1 MGKYNRIGFACI
13 FLLSS
18 MLSGCKGVEEEP
30 VTITVIH
37 AWGGMEADHVAMRD
51 IYEGFEKENSDIR
64 LQLISMPTSIMKKFF
79 SRPRFKKFLKHG
91 KNFGLCVK
99 R

>member
-37 AWGGMEADHVAMRD
+37 AWETVRKLLRD
-51 IYEGFEKENSDIR
+51 DIQNSNVE
-64 LQLISMPTSIMKKFF
+64 L
-79 SRPRFKKFLKHG
+79 
-91 KNFGLCVK
+91 
-99 R
+99 

>member
-1 MGKYNRIGFACI
+1 MGKYNKIGFVCI

-37 AWGGMEADHVAMRD
+37 AWGGDGGR
-51 IYEGFEKENSDIR
+51 
-64 LQLISMPTSIMKKFF
+64 
-79 SRPRFKKFLKHG
+79 SR
-91 KNFGLCVK
+91 CYA
-99 R
+99 